1 MSIGCI
7 GIGDWKPGDCIPGL
21 AITRSGALHLGKGVV
36 SSVAKSISRRSQ
48 PDGDAGTLG
57 TSRRLRDRYHASTP
71 SFRAYEVMKCSNEPG
86 ARLGRYS
93 PSQAGQ
99 RVILGGHLGSYS
111 GESETDRDRL
121 PWWRKAALL
130 CRRPTAH
137 HTEPPTAHTSV
148 IGQTPRASRE
158 HPRSAP
164 RTPEAASGSTRSHRA
179 SLHTAPRLLPPP
191 LISD

>member
-21 AITRSGALHLGKGVV
+21 AITRSGGLHLGKGVV

-57 TSRRLRDRYHASTP
+57 TFRPLRDRYHASTP
-71 SFRAYEVMKCSNEPG
+71 SFRAHEVFELTRSAPG
-86 ARLGRYS
+86 SVRTQGGR
-93 PSQAGQ
+93 
-99 RVILGGHLGSYS
+99 RVILLWVGTSAVIPASPRLIGCRGG
-111 GESETDRDRL
+111 ERL
-121 PWWRKAALL
+121 LCV
-130 CRRPTAH
+130 CRRPTA

-179 SLHTAPRLLPPP
+179 SLHTAPRHLPPP

>member
-21 AITRSGALHLGKGVV
+21 AITRSGGLHLGKGVV

-57 TSRRLRDRYHASTP
+57 TFRPLRDRYHASTP
-71 SFRAYEVMKCSNEPG
+71 SFRAHEVFELTRRACRSILTQG
-86 ARLGRYS
+86 QG
-93 PSQAGQ
+93 GQ

-111 GESETDRDRL
+111 GESETETLIGCRGGERL
-121 PWWRKAALL
+121 LCV
-130 CRRPTAH
+130 CRRPAA
-137 HTEPPTAHTSV
+137 HTETPTAHTSV

-158 HPRSAP
+158 HPRSAL

-179 SLHTAPRLLPPP
+179 SLHTSPRLLPPP
-191 LISD
+191 LIPD

>member
-57 TSRRLRDRYHASTP
+57 TFRLLRDRYHASTP
-71 SFRAYEVMKCSNEPG
+71 SFRAYEVSELTRRAPG
-86 ARLGRYS
+86 SIRTQGGR
-93 PSQAGQ
+93 
-99 RVILGGHLGSYS
+99 RVILGGHLAVIPASPRLTDS
-111 GESETDRDRL
+111 CCCGE
-121 PWWRKAALL
+121 KGC
-130 CRRPTAH
+130 CRRPTA

-158 HPRSAP
+158 HPRSAL
-164 RTPEAASGSTRSHRA
+164 RTPKPASGSTRSHRA

>member
-1 MSIGCI
+1 VSIGCI

-21 AITRSGALHLGKGVV
+21 AITRSGALHLGKGV
-36 SSVAKSISRRSQ
+36 SSANIFCPQ
-48 PDGDAGTLG
+48 PDGDAPVPKTLG
-57 TSRRLRDRYHASTP
+57 TFRPLRDRYHASTP
-71 SFRAYEVMKCSNEPG
+71 SFRAYEVFELTRSASG
-86 ARLGRYS
+86 SIRTQGGR
-93 PSQAGQ
+93 
-99 RVILGGHLGSYS
+99 RVILLWVGTSAVIPASPRLIGCRGG
-111 GESETDRDRL
+111 ERL
-121 PWWRKAALL
+121 LCV
-130 CRRPTAH
+130 CRRPAA

-179 SLHTAPRLLPPP
+179 SLHTAPILLPPP

>member
-48 PDGDAGTLG
+48 PDGDAGILG
-57 TSRRLRDRYHASTP
+57 TFRPLRDRYHASTP
-71 SFRAYEVMKCSNEPG
+71 SFRAYEVSELTRRAPG
-86 ARLGRYS
+86 SIRTQGGR
-93 PSQAGQ
+93 
-99 RVILGGHLGSYS
+99 RVILGGHLAV
-111 GESETDRDRL
+111 TVFRRVRDRSCTGGV
-121 PWWRKAALL
+121 WLL
-130 CRRPTAH
+130 CVCRRPTAH
-137 HTEPPTAHTSV
+137 HTEPPTTHTSV

-158 HPRSAP
+158 HPRSAL

-179 SLHTAPRLLPPP
+179 SFHTAPRHLPPP

>member
-21 AITRSGALHLGKGVV
+21 AITRSGGLHLGKGVV

-57 TSRRLRDRYHASTP
+57 TFRPLRDRYHASTP
-71 SFRAYEVMKCSNEPG
+71 SFRAYEVFELTRSAPG
-86 ARLGRYS
+86 SILTQ
-93 PSQAGQ
+93 PAGQ

-130 CRRPTAH
+130 CRRPTA
-137 HTEPPTAHTSV
+137 
-148 IGQTPRASRE
+148 
-158 HPRSAP
+158 
-164 RTPEAASGSTRSHRA
+164 SHRA
-179 SLHTAPRLLPPP
+179 THGTHLGHRSDTSRVSRTSSKRPTHPGSRVRFHEKPPRVSPHRPAPLPPP

>member
-21 AITRSGALHLGKGVV
+21 AITRSGGLHLGKGVV

-48 PDGDAGTLG
+48 PDGDAGILG
-57 TSRRLRDRYHASTP
+57 TFRPLRDRYHASTP
-71 SFRAYEVMKCSNEPG
+71 SFRAYEVFELTRSASRSILTQPG
-86 ARLGRYS
+86 RPESDFGWAPRQLFR
-93 PSQAGQ
+93 
-99 RVILGGHLGSYS
+99 RV
-111 GESETDRDRL
+111 RDRQ
-121 PWWRKAALL
+121 RSAAVVEKGC

-137 HTEPPTAHTSV
+137 TEPPTTHTSV

-179 SLHTAPRLLPPP
+179 SLHTAPILLPPP

>member
-21 AITRSGALHLGKGVV
+21 AITRSGALHLGKGV
-36 SSVAKSISRRSQ
+36 SSANISRSQ

-57 TSRRLRDRYHASTP
+57 TFRPLRDRYHASTP
-71 SFRAYEVMKCSNEPG
+71 SFRAYEVFELTRSAPG
-86 ARLGRYS
+86 SIRTQG
-93 PSQAGQ
+93 GQ
-99 RVILGGHLGSYS
+99 RVILLWVGTSAVIPAS
-111 GESETDRDRL
+111 PRL
-121 PWWRKAALL
+121 IGCCWWRKAAV
-130 CRRPTAH
+130 CRRPTA

-158 HPRSAP
+158 HLRSAP

-179 SLHTAPRLLPPP
+179 SLHTAPSLLPPP

>member
-21 AITRSGALHLGKGVV
+21 AITRSGGLHLGKGVV

-48 PDGDAGTLG
+48 PDGDAGALG
-57 TSRRLRDRYHASTP
+57 TFRPLRDRYHASTP
-71 SFRAYEVMKCSNEPG
+71 SFRAYEVFELTRSASG
-86 ARLGRYS
+86 SIRTQGGR
-93 PSQAGQ
+93 
-99 RVILGGHLGSYS
+99 RVILLWVGTSAVIPASPRLIGCRGG
-111 GESETDRDRL
+111 ERL
-121 PWWRKAALL
+121 LCV
-130 CRRPTAH
+130 CRRPAA

-158 HPRSAP
+158 HPRSAL

>member
-21 AITRSGALHLGKGVV
+21 AITRSGALHLGKGV
-36 SSVAKSISRRSQ
+36 SSANISRSQ

-57 TSRRLRDRYHASTP
+57 TFRPLRDRYHASTP
-71 SFRAYEVMKCSNEPG
+71 SFRAYEVFELTRSAPG
-86 ARLGRYS
+86 SIRTQG
-93 PSQAGQ
+93 GQ
-99 RVILGGHLGSYS
+99 RVILLWVGTSAVIPAS
-111 GESETDRDRL
+111 PRL
-121 PWWRKAALL
+121 IGCCWWRKAVCAAAPPLTPSHPRHTPRSSVRHLARLENILEALL
-130 CRRPTAH
+130 
-137 HTEPPTAHTSV
+137 
-148 IGQTPRASRE
+148 
-158 HPRSAP
+158 

>member
-21 AITRSGALHLGKGVV
+21 AITRSGGLHLGKGVV

-57 TSRRLRDRYHASTP
+57 TFRPLRDRYHASTP
-71 SFRAYEVMKCSNEPG
+71 SFRAYEVFELTRSAPG
-86 ARLGRYS
+86 SIRTQG
-93 PSQAGQ
+93 GQ

-111 GESETDRDRL
+111 GESETDDRL
-121 PWWRKAALL
+121 PWWRKAVL
-130 CRRPTAH
+130 CRRPTA

-158 HPRSAP
+158 HPRSAL

>member
-21 AITRSGALHLGKGVV
+21 AITRSGGLHLGKGVV

-57 TSRRLRDRYHASTP
+57 TFRPLRDRYHASTP
-71 SFRAYEVMKCSNEPG
+71 SFRAYEVFELTRRAPG
-86 ARLGRYS
+86 SIRTQG
-93 PSQAGQ
+93 QGGQ

-158 HPRSAP
+158 HPRSAL
-164 RTPEAASGSTRSHRA
+164 RTPKPASGSTRSHRA
-179 SLHTAPRLLPPP
+179 PLHTAPRHLPPP

>member
-21 AITRSGALHLGKGVV
+21 AITRSGGLHLGKGVV

-57 TSRRLRDRYHASTP
+57 TFCPLRDRYHASTP
-71 SFRAYEVMKCSNEPG
+71 SFRAYEVSELTRSASG
-86 ARLGRYS
+86 SIRTQG
-93 PSQAGQ
+93 QGGQ
-99 RVILGGHLGSYS
+99 RVIFGRHLGSDS
-111 GESETDRDRL
+111 GESETDLLIGCRGGERL
-121 PWWRKAALL
+121 LCV
-130 CRRPTAH
+130 CRRPIAH

-158 HPRSAP
+158 HLRSAP

-179 SLHTAPRLLPPP
+179 SLHTAPSLLPPP